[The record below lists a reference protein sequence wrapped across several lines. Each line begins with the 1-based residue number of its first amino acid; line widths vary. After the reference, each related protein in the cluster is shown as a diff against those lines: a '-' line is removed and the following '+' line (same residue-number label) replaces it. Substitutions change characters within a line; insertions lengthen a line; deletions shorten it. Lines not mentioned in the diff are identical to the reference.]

1 MRYAAIVA
9 LACSLCA
16 LAASGSR
23 AQAATVSPSLY
34 QGMHWR
40 FVGPLRGGRTVAID
54 GIANQPNVFYIAA
67 VNGGI
72 WKTQD
77 AGRTWVPIFDREG
90 TGSIGALA
98 VAPSNPNVVYAGS
111 GEGLQRPDLSVGD
124 GVYKST
130 DAGTTWTHL
139 GLRDGQQIA
148 SMAVD
153 PTNPDRLFVAVL
165 GHPYA
170 ANPERGIYRS
180 TDGGATFERVLFT
193 NEDAGGF
200 AVKIDPHDPKTVY
213 ATLWAARQAPWEI
226 GASFE
231 IAGSGVY
238 KSSDGGTTWT
248 QLTSGLPAR
257 IGRTE
262 VAVAPSNSQ
271 VVYVYA
277 DAEANGEDAGALYR
291 SDDAGAHFAKVNDAD
306 EIAERG
312 DDLVSIA
319 VDPRDPQ
326 TVYLTNTSTYRST
339 DGGRTLVAIKGA
351 PGGDDYHTVWINPSD
366 PGIVA
371 LASDQGAT
379 ISVDGGATWSSW
391 YNQPTAQMYHVNA
404 DDRFPYWLCGGQQES
419 GSACVSSRGAW
430 GQTTVRDWHP
440 AGAQEYGYVVPDPLH
455 PGVFYGGKVEKF
467 DERTG
472 QAQEVSPIAL
482 PTKQFRVVRTE
493 PIVFDRF
500 DRHRM
505 YFGSNVVFVT
515 EDGGHA
521 WHVISPDLTRT
532 QPAVPSVLGAFAS
545 DDPARGKHRGV
556 VYALAPSWVHRGT
569 LWAGTDDGQV
579 WIARDASGSSVAH
592 WKNITPPE
600 LTPWSK
606 VAQIDASRTDD
617 ETAFV
622 AVTRFRLDDQRPYV
636 YVTHDGGAQWRLAVD
651 GLPNEPVNAVRQDP
665 VQPHLL
671 YAATE
676 NGVYVSFDEGDHW
689 QSLQLG
695 LPHTS
700 VRDVI
705 VHGNDLA
712 IATHGRGFWILDDIT
727 PLRQLSRDTANQAI
741 IFFAPET
748 AIRVD
753 NDFFLGTPLPPEEPT
768 AKNPPDGAIIDYVLN
783 SAARNVS
790 LEILDANNKMVRHVN
805 SDQKTPTY
813 PPLPIAERWLAKP
826 SVLETSPGMHRY
838 SWNLRWGGSGEGTDS
853 DDDDGWGAPRPPR
866 IAPGD
871 YTLKLTVDG
880 KTFTQPLKVAM
891 DPRSPATPQILAQQQ
906 KLGLQMYGEA
916 IQTRKVLTDMD
927 VVTKKLAALKPQVQS
942 SHPELIS
949 QITAIESAMK
959 AIKSGTPGPPGTISG
974 LTAASAALASA
985 LRGVEG
991 GDRTTPSQ
999 VLEIYRLAD
1008 EAAKSC
1014 LADWQKLQNG
1024 ALAEL
1029 SRSSQSQGLPAVT
1042 LR

>member
-1 MRYAAIVA
+1 MRRAAIVA
-9 LACSLCA
+9 LACSLSA
-16 LAASGSR
+16 LAASGSH

-67 VNGGI
+67 VDGGI

-77 AGRTWVPIFDREG
+77 AGRTWVPIFDSEG

-124 GVYKST
+124 GIYKST
-130 DAGTTWTHL
+130 DAGATWTHL

-153 PTNPDRLFVAVL
+153 PANPDRLFVAVL

-200 AVKIDPHDPKTVY
+200 AVTIDPHDPKTVY

-248 QLTSGLPAR
+248 QSTSGLPAR

-271 VVYVYA
+271 VVYAYA
-277 DAEANGEDAGALYR
+277 DAEAKGDEAGALYR
-291 SDDAGAHFAKVNDAD
+291 SDDAGAHFVKVNDAD
-306 EIAERG
+306 EIAQRG

-339 DGGRTLVAIKGA
+339 DGGRTLAAIKGA

-366 PGIVA
+366 PRILA

-455 PGVFYGGKVEKF
+455 PGVFYGGKVERF

-493 PIVFDRF
+493 PIAFDRF

-505 YFGSNVVFVT
+505 YFGSNVVFAT
-515 EDGGHA
+515 EDGGQT
-521 WHVISPDLTRT
+521 WHVVSPDLTRA
-532 QPAVPSVLGAFAS
+532 QPEVPAVLGAFAS
-545 DDPARGKHRGV
+545 DDPAHGKHRGV
-556 VYALAPSWVHRGT
+556 VYALAPSYVHRGT

-579 WIARDASGSSVAH
+579 WIARDVSGTGLAH
-592 WKNITPPE
+592 WKNVTPPE

-606 VAQIDASRTDD
+606 IAQIDASRTDD

-636 YVTHDGGAQWRLAVD
+636 YITHDGGAHWRLAVE
-651 GLPNEPVNAVRQDP
+651 GLPKEPVNAVRQDP
-665 VQPHLL
+665 VQPRLL

-676 NGVYVSFDEGDHW
+676 NGAYVSFDEGAHW

-700 VRDVI
+700 VRDLI
-705 VHGNDLA
+705 VHGDDLA
-712 IATHGRGFWILDDIT
+712 IATHGRGFWILDDVE
-727 PLRQLSRDTANQAI
+727 PLRELALRQAQDDTL
-741 IFFAPET
+741 FTPET
-748 AIRVD
+748 AYRVRWNTNTD
-753 NDFFLGTPLPPEEPT
+753 TPLPPEEP
-768 AKNPPDGAIIDYVLN
+768 AGQNPPDGAIIDYALTSPAQRVVISIFDAGERPIRTFSSDDPLPQP
-783 SAARNVS
+783 
-790 LEILDANNKMVRHVN
+790 IPHLDK
-805 SDQKTPTY
+805 PTY
-813 PPLPIAERWLAKP
+813 WERPFARP
-826 SVLETSPGMHRY
+826 QTSAGMHRFV
-838 SWNLRWGGSGEGTDS
+838 WDLRD
-853 DDDDGWGAPRPPR
+853 APPHAMAQDLPISAVVRDTPRVPQGPLLPPGR
-866 IAPGD
+866 
-871 YTLKLTVDG
+871 YMVRLEVDG
-880 KTFTQPLKVAM
+880 KVQQQPLLVVM
-891 DPRSPATPQILAQQQ
+891 DPRVTMSQTALQQQYRLAQQV
-906 KLGLQMYGEA
+906 A
-916 IQTRKVLTDMD
+916 D
-927 VVTKKLAALKPQVQS
+927 
-942 SHPELIS
+942 LIDRS
-949 QITAIESAMK
+949 
-959 AIKSGTPGPPGTISG
+959 
-974 LTAASAALASA
+974 AASAAASKGNA
-985 LRGVEG
+985 KAAQAFEG
-991 GDRTTPSQ
+991 
-999 VLEIYRLAD
+999 IN
-1008 EAAKSC
+1008 EAASFLLDEIDGADAPPTAAAVEAAGTLEKSYVR
-1014 LADWQKLQNG
+1014 LTGQPP
-1024 ALAEL
+1024 
-1029 SRSSQSQGLPAVT
+1029 R
-1042 LR
+1042 